1 MNGLENEKVTVQYVT
16 QRAHCTCCRQK
27 LPQLETS
34 AERHFKISARDVIDW
49 AEEDIWRDISES
61 PEELDDMVREFTY
74 EIISFHAADL
84 SDEVVIGKSE
94 LDKVKEFI
102 SREVIA

>member
-1 MNGLENEKVTVQYVT
+1 MSDLDNEKVTVRYVT

-34 AERHFKISARDVIDW
+34 AERHFNISAGDVTDW
-49 AEEDIWRDISES
+49 AEEDIWRDVSES
-61 PEELDDMVREFTY
+61 PEELADMIREFTY

-84 SDEVVIGKSE
+84 SDEVVIDKSE

-102 SREVIA
+102 SRKVIS